1 MQANMS
7 RVQDLTV
14 ELRRQLKPL
23 GKQAEVA
30 KKAATIQADLRDVKL
45 RLLAD
50 DYISMNKVFSAEVAD
65 ENALRERRA
74 IVEADLEGVRTREE
88 ALDAEAAFEGP
99 LLTYSQETFY
109 ALTGLREKLRAVA
122 SLAQERTRFLTQDAE
137 IASGRDPEVLEA
149 EAAALR
155 SEESQLRVDLNR
167 KQDELNIAISALRAL
182 EADVKSEEDR
192 IAAALRAI
200 ADQREGTA
208 RQEGH
213 IKSLEARL
221 DAMAQEIAR
230 LTKARDDAKTRAT
243 NAQSEYAQFELE
255 IASVDSSEIGL
266 DSQFEKTKSALNEAK
281 VALEKLSEAE
291 RAADRTRNGLESKL
305 EALRLTS
312 ANRDGSSQLLKDS
325 RGVNLLGSLASLIKV
340 DSGYEAAVAAA
351 LGSLADSVVVQD
363 LKLLAPCEMRIWVRR
378 KF

>member
-1 MQANMS
+1 MLFRS
-7 RVQDLTV
+7 R
-14 ELRRQLKPL
+14 
-23 GKQAEVA
+23 A
-30 KKAATIQADLRDVKL
+30 
-45 RLLAD
+45 
-50 DYISMNKVFSAEVAD
+50 
-65 ENALRERRA
+65 
-74 IVEADLEGVRTREE
+74 REE
-88 ALDAEAAFEGP
+88 VLDAEAAFEGP
-99 LLTYSQETFY
+99 LLTTAQETFY

-137 IASGRDPEVLEA
+137 IASVRDPEALES

-155 SEESQLRVDLNR
+155 QEESQLRIDLNS
-167 KQDELNIAISALRAL
+167 KQDELNLAINALRAL

-230 LTKARDDAKTRAT
+230 LTKARDDAKTRAA

-255 IASVDSSEIGL
+255 IASVDSSEVGL

-281 VALEKLSEAE
+281 SALEGLSEAE
-291 RAADRTRNGLESKL
+291 RAADRTRNSIESKL

-340 DSGYEAAVAAA
+340 DSG
-351 LGSLADSVVVQD
+351 
-363 LKLLAPCEMRIWVRR
+363 
-378 KF
+378 

>member
-1 MQANMS
+1 MATPEERRAFIEEAAGVLKHRKRKEKALRKLDSMQANMS

-50 DYISMNKVFSAEVAD
+50 DYISMSKVFSAEVAD

-74 IVEADLEGVRTREE
+74 IVEADLEGVRAREE
-88 ALDAEAAFEGP
+88 VLDAEAAFEGP
-99 LLTYSQETFY
+99 LLTTAQETFY

-137 IASGRDPEVLEA
+137 IASVRDPEALES

-155 SEESQLRVDLNR
+155 QEESQLRIDLNS
-167 KQDELNIAISALRAL
+167 KQDELNLAINALRAL

-230 LTKARDDAKTRAT
+230 LTKARDDAKTRAA

-255 IASVDSSEIGL
+255 IASVDSSEVGL

-281 VALEKLSEAE
+281 SALEGLSEAE
-291 RAADRTRNGLESKL
+291 RAADRTRNSIESKL

-340 DSGYEAAVAAA
+340 DSG
-351 LGSLADSVVVQD
+351 
-363 LKLLAPCEMRIWVRR
+363 
-378 KF
+378 